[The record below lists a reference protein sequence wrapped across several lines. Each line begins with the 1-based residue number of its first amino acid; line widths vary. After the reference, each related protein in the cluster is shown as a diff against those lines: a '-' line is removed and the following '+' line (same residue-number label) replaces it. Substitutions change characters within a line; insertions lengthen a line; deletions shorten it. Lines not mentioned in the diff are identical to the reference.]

1 MSLNMSKELE
11 ELNNNLRELSGQLDE
26 INDIQRNM
34 LLELESIQNQLTI
47 TNEENVNGTKS

>member
-1 MSLNMSKELE
+1 MSLDMSKELE
-11 ELNNNLRELSGQLDE
+11 KLNNNLRELSGQLDE

>member
-1 MSLNMSKELE
+1 MNLDMSKELE

-34 LLELESIQNQLTI
+34 LLELESMQNQLTI
-47 TNEENVNGTKS
+47 TNEENVNGTRS